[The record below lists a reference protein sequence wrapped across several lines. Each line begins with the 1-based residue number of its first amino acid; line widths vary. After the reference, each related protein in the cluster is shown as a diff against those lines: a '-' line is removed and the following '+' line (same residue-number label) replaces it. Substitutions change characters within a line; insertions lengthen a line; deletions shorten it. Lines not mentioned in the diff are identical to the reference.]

1 MMVQHSYI
9 DCSPKPLAH
18 KWSKQFK
25 NTGDGRTWC
34 QGNTLVTIQ
43 RAGDS
48 GKEGD
53 TTGYEII
60 FRRPVGMTVF
70 YTGVVNELGQMKFLD
85 HRGEALQKG
94 GSRPSISADNSS
106 PSLDKRK
113 PNSVSDEALLAALP
127 TSTDEDINLK
137 SIGEADTIEVTR
149 LRSLSIEQVLDNTDS
164 TASFFDP
171 SYLILQFQPYP
182 VLTLPKE
189 RPRILGND
197 DATTRAISV
206 LDRTPSID
214 LHKIGVVYV
223 APGQS
228 SEREILANAAGSER
242 YTEFLLCLGEFVTL
256 SNNRDI
262 YTGGL
267 DTSPDCFD
275 GRYGILFV
283 PDQRL
288 TQMIFHVTTLM
299 PLNPHDPSGTAKKR
313 HIGNDFVMII
323 WNEGGKAYERNT
335 IPGQFNLVHILIE
348 PLQPP
353 SRISYSEC
361 VFRVSVWFRPDITV
375 PHPLPVLVAGSSL
388 GSFVRQISIYCNMI
402 AQVFTSGEASSNAKE
417 RLRQIKRLK
426 SRLASP
432 PSLPNALDFTSIFE
446 G

>member
-9 DCSPKPLAH
+9 DCSPKPLVH

-25 NTGDGRTWC
+25 STNDGRTWS

-43 RAGDS
+43 RAAGGAREQEES
-48 GKEGD
+48 V
-53 TTGYEII
+53 TYEIV

-70 YTGVVNELGQMKFLD
+70 YTGILNELGQMKVLD
-85 HRGEALQKG
+85 TRGDALRKSV
-94 GSRPSISADNSS
+94 SRPSISAENSTS
-106 PSLDKRK
+106 GLHQARQRSM
-113 PNSVSDEALLAALP
+113 SAEATAA
-127 TSTDEDINLK
+127 TSSSEEFTF
-137 SIGEADTIEVTR
+137 STGGGVADAENR
-149 LRSLSIEQVLDNTDS
+149 SRSLSIEQVLAGADS
-164 TASFFDP
+164 AISFFDP
-171 SYLILQFQPYP
+171 TYLILQFQPYP
-182 VLTLPKE
+182 VLSISQEP
-189 RPRILGND
+189 PRLLGKD

-228 SEREILANAAGSER
+228 SEHEILANSAGSEL
-242 YTEFLLCLGEFVTL
+242 YTEFLLCLGQFVAL

-267 DTSPDCFD
+267 DSSPDCFD

-299 PLNPHDPSGTAKKR
+299 PFNPLDPSCTAKKR

-323 WNEGGKAYERNT
+323 WNEGGKSYERNT
-335 IPGQFNLVHILIE
+335 IPGQFNLVQILIE
-348 PLQPP
+348 PLQQTSSP
-353 SRISYSEC
+353 SYSDC
-361 VFRVSVWFRPDITV
+361 SFKVSVWFRPDITV
-375 PHPLPVLVAGSSL
+375 PLPLPVIVSGVSL
-388 GSFVRQISIYCNMI
+388 GSFVRQISVYYNMI

-426 SRLASP
+426 SRLEQITSHHP
-432 PSLPNALDFTSIFE
+432 LDFTQI
-446 G
+446 